1 MGELKKSKDI
11 NVDVAATNKAL
22 RRELEELGRGK
33 Y

>member
-1 MGELKKSKDI
+1 MGEVKKSKDS
-11 NVDVAATNKAL
+11 NADAAAANKAL